1 MPGKIVVR
9 AAVAGAAVLVSVVGA
24 FAVGVG
30 GPVRHGSPAGS
41 TAPAGSTVP
50 AAQLCGGPDDDV
62 QCLASK
68 VAWNGTGLVVA
79 PTVTPTVTPTV
90 APTVTPKP

>member
-24 FAVGVG
+24 FAVGAG

-41 TAPAGSTVP
+41 TAP

-79 PTVTPTVTPTV
+79 PTVTPTVTP
-90 APTVTPKP
+90 KP